1 MYIIMKIKEV
11 RRNILNIG
19 MLGDCVLLYV
29 FLKNFIKFDLIRME
43 IL

>member
-11 RRNILNIG
+11 RRNIG